1 MLVCV
6 CVCTRGFTPGVL
18 QETRTVTRRAALRT
32 ASLGNEL
39 LAKCIQP
46 GSAVVA
52 SVTTGSTDSG
62 MQRQRRGNC
71 GLCVPRMHV
80 HCRLRSKRQFA
91 SRPCSRM
98 FLVQGRGSLP
108 MMIIVR
114 RTNASAD
121 HDPLTAHAALRIP
134 GERAGGNA
142 ERLATWGRHR
152 SLDDWLIL
160 R

>member
-1 MLVCV
+1 MLTVCVLRSRMLVCV

-71 GLCVPRMHV
+71 GLCAKDACALLPA
-80 HCRLRSKRQFA
+80 FEA
-91 SRPCSRM
+91 SVRVSAMFENVFGTRTGIVADDDHRPAYD
-98 FLVQGRGSLP
+98 F
-108 MMIIVR
+108 VR
-114 RTNASAD
+114 
-121 HDPLTAHAALRIP
+121 
-134 GERAGGNA
+134 
-142 ERLATWGRHR
+142 
-152 SLDDWLIL
+152 
-160 R
+160 